1 METLNKSNMKGL
13 VTKVFTRVLASLG
26 VVLALAACG
35 SSSGNST
42 GALSGCVNCSSMT
55 NAQAMFNFQSE
66 SWNGYSYNTNFPVT
80 FTNMTMYG
88 NNVSTT
94 IAGFNGATTTVNAD
108 TYSGAIAVQ
117 GTFTV
122 GQQISDA
129 SGICTI
135 PAGTYTVTTYSQGQY
150 SGGEFVVQVLINGNI
165 LATMGSSASPFIYGD
180 NGYVAG
186 ELYINSVNNVTCGA
200 FYTYMD

>member
-1 METLNKSNMKGL
+1 METLNKSNTKGL

-55 NAQAMFNFQSE
+55 NAQAMFTFQSV
-66 SWNGYSYNTNFPVT
+66 STAGYQFPVS

-94 IAGFNGATTTVNAD
+94 IAGFNGATTSVSPD
-108 TYSGAIAVQ
+108 TYSGVIAVQ

-122 GQQISDA
+122 SQQITDA

-135 PAGTYTVTTYSQGQY
+135 PAGTYTVSTYSQGEY
-150 SGGEFVVQVLINGNI
+150 SGGEFIVQVLINGNI
-165 LATMGSSASPFIYGD
+165 LATMGSSSSPFIYGD
-180 NGYVAG
+180 NGYAAG
-186 ELYINSVNNVTCGA
+186 ELYINSVNNVSCGA